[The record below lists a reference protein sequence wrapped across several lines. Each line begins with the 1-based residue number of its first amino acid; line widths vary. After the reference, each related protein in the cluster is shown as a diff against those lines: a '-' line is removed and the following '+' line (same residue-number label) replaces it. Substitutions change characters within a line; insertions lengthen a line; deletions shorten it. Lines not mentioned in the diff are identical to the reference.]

1 MGECYAELEKD
12 DVETL
17 LEEETEV
24 VEGEVGRARA
34 QHSPHVALA
43 RVASR
48 RHRSLRAAG
57 RDTPR
62 TVGCQR
68 RVEENET
75 RIVSAT
81 SHCLPH

>member
-34 QHSPHVALA
+34 QHSPHVARCSGGEQAPPQPPRGWA
-43 RVASR
+43 RHTA
-48 RHRSLRAAG
+48 HGGL
-57 RDTPR
+57 P
-62 TVGCQR
+62 
-68 RVEENET
+68 ET
-75 RIVSAT
+75 
-81 SHCLPH
+81 C